1 MLLIVALYTGWS
13 RSEGW
18 EQGRYGCRDVA
29 MSHISQNDAM
39 AHGVDV
45 AYMGHRGLDR
55 SEEKQY
61 RYTSENGRVYGTKDV
76 SDT

>member
-1 MLLIVALYTGWS
+1 MLYTQVGADQAGS
-13 RSEGW
+13 RDDM
-18 EQGRYGCRDVA
+18 DVA
-29 MSHISQNDAM
+29 MSRYRIWQYDAM
-39 AHGVDV
+39 AHRVNV

-55 SEEKQY
+55 SEEKQH

>member
-1 MLLIVALYTGWS
+1 M
-13 RSEGW
+13 
-18 EQGRYGCRDVA
+18 DVA
-29 MSHISQNDAM
+29 MSRYRIWQYDAM
-39 AHGVDV
+39 AHRVNV

-55 SEEKQY
+55 SEEKQH